1 MDDQVTNTMEKGSV
15 SIETSD
21 SVPLKP
27 NNNKLMVKLKI
38 SKKSHGGS
46 GGGGGGGGGGGD
58 GSDQH
63 VCPVC
68 SKGFTSGK
76 ALGGHVRIHMKA
88 NKNGGRYKKIS
99 KRQPRNNN
107 NNNIRKKIPIMAAVA
122 AAETQHESHG
132 SEEKVSCCI
141 CKKDFK
147 SLKSLFGHMRNHP
160 ERNWR
165 GIRPPPSD
173 KNSCCSS
180 VSENDEAVVVDQIKG
195 SASDLLKSLPK
206 WTTTTK
212 RFEKSTRSDHANNA
226 DADTDT
232 EDEITEAAYC
242 LMKLSRGNSFELDN
256 TKTHKTP
263 LKTSF
268 YTKHPKTTPLKDEA
282 KQYYTKNNKTQQLDF
297 DLNEPYIG
305 EDPDDSDS
313 E

>member
-1 MDDQVTNTMEKGSV
+1 
-15 SIETSD
+15 
-21 SVPLKP
+21 
-27 NNNKLMVKLKI
+27 
-38 SKKSHGGS
+38 
-46 GGGGGGGGGGGD
+46 GGGGGGD
-58 GSDQH
+58 GGDQH

-107 NNNIRKKIPIMAAVA
+107 NNNIRKKIPIMAA
-122 AAETQHESHG
+122 
-132 SEEKVSCCI
+132 
-141 CKKDFK
+141 
-147 SLKSLFGHMRNHP
+147 
-160 ERNWR
+160 
-165 GIRPPPSD
+165 
-173 KNSCCSS
+173 
-180 VSENDEAVVVDQIKG
+180 NDDAVVVDQIKG

-212 RFEKSTRSDHANNA
+212 RFEKSTRSDHANNS

-232 EDEITEAAYC
+232 EDEISEAAYC

-256 TKTHKTP
+256 TKIHKTP

-268 YTKHPKTTPLKDEA
+268 YTKNPKTTPLKEEA

-305 EDPDDSDS
+305 EDSDDSDS
-313 E
+313 

>member
-38 SKKSHGGS
+38 SKKSS
-46 GGGGGGGGGGGD
+46 GGGGGVGEGGGEGG
-58 GSDQH
+58 DQH

-76 ALGGHVRIHMKA
+76 ALGGHVRIHMKV
-88 NKNGGRYKKIS
+88 NKNGGRHRKIS
-99 KRQPRNNN
+99 KRQPRSTN
-107 NNNIRKKIPIMAAVA
+107 NNNIRQKIPIMAAVA
-122 AAETQHESHG
+122 AAGTPCG

-180 VSENDEAVVVDQIKG
+180 VSENDEAVVVDQIKVP
-195 SASDLLKSLPK
+195 ASDLLKSLPK
-206 WTTTTK
+206 WTTTSK
-212 RFEKSTRSDHANNA
+212 RFEKSARSDHTNNA
-226 DADTDT
+226 AADTDT

-256 TKTHKTP
+256 SEKHKTP
-263 LKTSF
+263 LKTGF
-268 YTKHPKTTPLKDEA
+268 YTKNPKTTPLKEEA
-282 KQYYTKNNKTQQLDF
+282 KQYYSKNKKTQQLDF

-305 EDPDDSDS
+305 EDSDDSDS
-313 E
+313 EV

>member
-1 MDDQVTNTMEKGSV
+1 MEKGSD

-38 SKKSHGGS
+38 SKKRYGGS
-46 GGGGGGGGGGGD
+46 GGGGGDGGG
-58 GSDQH
+58 QH

-122 AAETQHESHG
+122 AAETPHESHG

-212 RFEKSTRSDHANNA
+212 RFEKSTH
-226 DADTDT
+226 
-232 EDEITEAAYC
+232 
-242 LMKLSRGNSFELDN
+242 N
-256 TKTHKTP
+256 TKIHKTP

-268 YTKHPKTTPLKDEA
+268 YTKNPKTTPLKEEA

-305 EDPDDSDS
+305 EDSDDSDN
-313 E
+313 ELK